1 MIDPNNFSKLN
12 KNKTHILINL
22 DSQTLFLKTRNKEK
36 EYPISSSAFG
46 IGNIENSFKTPLGA
60 HVISEKIGK
69 RMPKGAIFKG
79 RVWTNEIAKII
90 EDPKDIP
97 EDVITSRI

>member
-1 MIDPNNFSKLN
+1 MKSIKFYIISCLLVSCTITPNFERYSMIDPNNFSKLN

-46 IGNIENSFKTPLGA
+46 IGNLQNSFKTPLGA
-60 HVISEKIGK
+60 HVISEKNWKENAK
-69 RMPKGAIFKG
+69 RRCF
-79 RVWTNEIAKII
+79 
-90 EDPKDIP
+90 
-97 EDVITSRI
+97 